1 VVASIIDAASA
12 PVYLEIAEKA
22 AHLRELGMSD
32 RAIARSIGV
41 DDKTVAKSLRVR
53 GVGVPQHEVDPSAGS
68 EPHQPG

>member
-1 VVASIIDAASA
+1 VVAWLIDAASA
-12 PVYLEIAEKA
+12 PVYLEIGEKA

-53 GVGVPQHEVDPSAGS
+53 GGGEQRREVSPPAVS